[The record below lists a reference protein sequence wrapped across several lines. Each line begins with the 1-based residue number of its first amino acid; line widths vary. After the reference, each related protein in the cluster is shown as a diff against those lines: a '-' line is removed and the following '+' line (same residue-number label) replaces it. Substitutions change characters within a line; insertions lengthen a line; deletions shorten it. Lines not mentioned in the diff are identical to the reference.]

1 MRERRKL
8 GLAGCFLPP
17 LAALEHRHAC
27 LALPV
32 AALGSF
38 DTVSLIAFEVV
49 SDPCGE
55 QTMLSPFVLL
65 RDQESFQDQRFKQG
79 V

>member
-1 MRERRKL
+1 MRERGGSW
-8 GLAGCFLPP
+8 GLARFLPP
-17 LAALEHRHAC
+17 LAAPEHRHAR

-32 AALGSF
+32 PALGSF
-38 DTVSLIAFEVV
+38 DTVGPIAFEVV

-55 QTMLSPFVLL
+55 QTMLSPFVLP
-65 RDQESFQDQRFKQG
+65 RAQESFQDQRFKRR